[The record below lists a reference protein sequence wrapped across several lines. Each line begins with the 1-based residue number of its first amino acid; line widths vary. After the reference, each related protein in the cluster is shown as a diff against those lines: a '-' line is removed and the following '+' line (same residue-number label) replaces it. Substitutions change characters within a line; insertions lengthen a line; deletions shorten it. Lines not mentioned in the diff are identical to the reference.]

1 MDISLK
7 QNRKK
12 KKKKKNPNK
21 GPSGESQESWK
32 AANTETVREAEYVLL
47 EKRCFKKAKTANF
60 KYPGKNLQM
69 DK

>member
-7 QNRKK
+7 QNR

-32 AANTETVREAEYVLL
+32 SANMETVGEAEYVLL

-60 KYPGKNLQM
+60 NYPGKNLQM

>member
-12 KKKKKNPNK
+12 KKNKNPNK

-32 AANTETVREAEYVLL
+32 AANTETGGEAEYVLL